1 MIYGIGLV
9 MVGLLV
15 YSFNLF
21 GKKSKEEPQHWS
33 DLYNLIL
40 STVGIGFISY
50 FLYDIC
56 YYFAWLRD
64 HTSKEKHGVE
74 FKLMNSDEEFVYIC
88 RPLEIIGKVLF

>member
-1 MIYGIGLV
+1 

-21 GKKSKEEPQHWS
+21 GKQSKEEPQYWS

-50 FLYDIC
+50 FLYDIH
-56 YYFAWLRD
+56 YYFTWLRD
-64 HTSKEKHGVE
+64 HTSKEIDGVE